1 LNEEF
6 RIKFRGVRGSYPMPG
21 KTTLRFGGNTSCVE
35 VNAAGHLIILDAGT
49 GIISLGEEL
58 LAKHIASG
66 DTIATREP
74 IVATILLSHTHND
87 HTQGFPF
94 FKPAYVPTSTIYMFG
109 PSTFPKNLETIL
121 SDSMISPLFPVA
133 LKAMP
138 ALKEIRD
145 VDETKAVILQN
156 DSSKANLIDVYREDR
171 ELPSDAVKIRCSLS
185 NAHPTKVLQYRI
197 EWKGKSLVYSTDTEG
212 YIGGDT
218 QLVDFA
224 QNTDVLIQDAQYD
237 MEEYISSRQG
247 WGHSTPDM
255 AVENVKAA
263 NVKRLILFHHEP
275 LHNDEKIEAMEAQ
288 ARKKFPDTIA
298 AYEGLEM
305 RL

>member
-1 LNEEF
+1 MKEEF
-6 RIKFRGVRGSYPMPG
+6 LIRFRGVRGSHPMPG

-35 VNAAGHLIILDAGT
+35 VNIAAHLIILDAGT

-58 LAKHIASG
+58 LAKHIDSG

-74 IVATILLSHTHND
+74 VVATILLSHTHND

-109 PSTFPKNLETIL
+109 PNTFPKNLETIL

-133 LKAMP
+133 LKDMS
-138 ALKEIRD
+138 ALKEIHD
-145 VDETKAVILQN
+145 VDATKSIILRS
-156 DSSKANLIDVYREDR
+156 DSRQATLIDVYRDDR
-171 ELPSDAVKIRCSLS
+171 EFPSDAVRIRCSLS
-185 NAHPTKVLQYRI
+185 NAHPIKVLRYRI
-197 EWKGKSLVYSTDTEG
+197 EWRGKSLVYSTDTEG

-218 QLVDFA
+218 QLVNFA
-224 QNTDVLIQDAQYD
+224 KNADVLIQDAQYE

-255 AVENVKAA
+255 AIENVKAA
-263 NVKRLILFHHEP
+263 NVKQLILFHHEP
-275 LHNDEKIEAMEAQ
+275 LHDDEKIKGMEEK
-288 ARKKFPDTIA
+288 ARKQFPNTIA
-298 AYEGLEM
+298 AYEGLEI